1 MNLLRSPR
9 CCIWVAV
16 FLLLPFG
23 LAQAELVEFDLVIE
37 TREVNFTG
45 RPVQALTINGRIP
58 GPTLTLTEGDR
69 ARIRVHNRLDTE
81 TSIHWHGILLPNRE
95 DGVPYLTTP
104 PIFPGQTHRFE
115 FPVIQSGTY
124 WYHSHTGLQE
134 QRGVYG
140 SLVIHPR
147 GGPEPVDR
155 DYVLVLSD
163 WIDEDPAE
171 VMRMLKRGSGYYSA
185 KKGTVPSLVG
195 AVRAGAFGE
204 VLQQWWDIMPPMD
217 ISDVGY
223 DRFLINGRS
232 ESSLEALPGETVRLR
247 IINAAASTYFYF
259 QSGGG
264 PLRLIS
270 ADGQEVEPVEIDRLL
285 MAVAE
290 TYDVR
295 IRMPNHPAALE
306 IRATAQDGSGRASV
320 FLGQGP
326 KIQPADIPKPDLYRM
341 HGAMGQGGH
350 GGHGGANGAS
360 PSLPFHQDDKHD
372 HSPGSSAAPVVPGSG
387 HRPEEAAQGPL
398 ESSPAHHPTAP
409 APTHHHRETAPVIR
423 VPFEARPSTPYP
435 HLRSKNRTSLDPS
448 RPSRRIFL
456 RATGDMERY
465 VWTFNDRTLR
475 ESDLILIRK
484 GENIRIDFLNE
495 TMMHHPIHL
504 HGHFFRV
511 LNQQGDHAPLKHTF
525 DLPPLARQS
534 IEFQA
539 DEEKDWLLHCH
550 ILYHM
555 EAGMH
560 QIVHYQGSVVDPDL
574 AETRTW
580 KSNHLNHD
588 PWYAWFDVALLSQM
602 TEGRA
607 TAANTR
613 NSLGIRWKNGWEKG
627 EYETEAFYSRYINR
641 LFSVL
646 AGGHFTPDKTVG
658 ILGFGTLLPL
668 LLEGRAWVNHR
679 GEVRLSLEREL
690 PLTGRSSLNGEIRYD
705 TLEGWEWSAGARWRL
720 SRRFSLEA
728 RYHSEYGAGAG
739 FHVVY

>member
-1 MNLLRSPR
+1 
-9 CCIWVAV
+9 
-16 FLLLPFG
+16 
-23 LAQAELVEFDLVIE
+23 
-37 TREVNFTG
+37 
-45 RPVQALTINGRIP
+45 
-58 GPTLTLTEGDR
+58 
-69 ARIRVHNRLDTE
+69 
-81 TSIHWHGILLPNRE
+81 
-95 DGVPYLTTP
+95 
-104 PIFPGQTHRFE
+104 
-115 FPVIQSGTY
+115 
-124 WYHSHTGLQE
+124 
-134 QRGVYG
+134 
-140 SLVIHPR
+140 
-147 GGPEPVDR
+147 
-155 DYVLVLSD
+155 
-163 WIDEDPAE
+163 
-171 VMRMLKRGSGYYSA
+171 
-185 KKGTVPSLVG
+185 
-195 AVRAGAFGE
+195 
-204 VLQQWWDIMPPMD
+204 MD

-588 PWYAWFDVALLSQM
+588 PWYAWFDIALLSQM

-607 TAANTR
+607 TVANTR
-613 NSLGIRWKNGWEKG
+613 NSLGLRWKNGWQKG

-641 LFSVL
+641 FFSVL
-646 AGGHFTPDKTVG
+646 AGGHFTPNKTAGIVG
-658 ILGFGTLLPL
+658 VDTLLPL
-668 LLEGRAWVNHR
+668 LLEGRAWVDYR
-679 GEVRLSLEREL
+679 GAVRLSLEREL
-690 PLTGRSSLNGEIRYD
+690 QLTTRLSLTGEIRYD
-705 TLEGWEWSAGARWRL
+705 TLEAWEWSAGARWRL

-739 FHVVY
+739 LQVVY